1 MNDKQIDEL
10 INKVL
15 REDQTL
21 PEGLSERLEQQID
34 AWAAAEKKEAIRSSF
49 RRRSLYWLSGAAAV
63 ALLTKNILLILFL
76 CCTSICF
83 AQNKLFD
90 KYSEMDNVT
99 SVYISKAMFQM
110 MPKIETNGLNL
121 MNLKG
126 KIEGLQ
132 VLTTENNSIKE
143 KMRDDFKKLISKDHQ
158 ELMRVK
164 DGKTRATFYVKQKGD
179 LISEM
184 IMLADTDNSFN
195 VIQLLG
201 NFTLQD
207 IQEITKEM
215 NK

>member
-1 MNDKQIDEL
+1 MK
-10 INKVL
+10 
-15 REDQTL
+15 
-21 PEGLSERLEQQID
+21 
-34 AWAAAEKKEAIRSSF
+34 
-49 RRRSLYWLSGAAAV
+49 
-63 ALLTKNILLILFL
+63 TKNILLLLFL

-99 SVYISKAMFQM
+99 SVSISKAMFQM
-110 MPKIETNGLNL
+110 MPNFETNGLNL

-132 VLTTENNSIKE
+132 ILTTENNSIKE
-143 KMRDDFKKLISKDHQ
+143 TMRNDFKNLIGKDHE
-158 ELMRVK
+158 ELMKVI

-179 LISEM
+179 LISEL
-184 IMLADTDNSFN
+184 IMLADTDKSFN
-195 VIQLLG
+195 VIRLSG

>member
-1 MNDKQIDEL
+1 MK
-10 INKVL
+10 
-15 REDQTL
+15 
-21 PEGLSERLEQQID
+21 
-34 AWAAAEKKEAIRSSF
+34 
-49 RRRSLYWLSGAAAV
+49 
-63 ALLTKNILLILFL
+63 TKNILLILFL
-76 CCTSICF
+76 CCTNICF

-90 KYSEMDNVT
+90 KYSEMDDVT
-99 SVYISKAMFQM
+99 SVSISKAMFQM
-110 MPKIETNGLNL
+110 MPNFETNGLNL

-132 VLTTENNSIKE
+132 ILTTENNSIKE
-143 KMRDDFKKLISKDHQ
+143 TMRNDFKNLIGKNHE
-158 ELMRVK
+158 ELMKVK

-179 LISEM
+179 LISEL
-184 IMLADTDNSFN
+184 IMLADTDSSFN

>member
-1 MNDKQIDEL
+1 MK
-10 INKVL
+10 
-15 REDQTL
+15 
-21 PEGLSERLEQQID
+21 
-34 AWAAAEKKEAIRSSF
+34 
-49 RRRSLYWLSGAAAV
+49 
-63 ALLTKNILLILFL
+63 TKNILLILFL

-110 MPKIETNGLNL
+110 IPDMKTNGLNL
-121 MNLKG
+121 TTLKG

-132 VLTTENNSIKE
+132 ILTTQNNSIKE
-143 KMRDDFKKLISKDHQ
+143 TMRNDFESLIGKNHE

-179 LISEM
+179 LISEL
-184 IMLADTDNSFN
+184 IMLANADNSFN

>member
-1 MNDKQIDEL
+1 MK
-10 INKVL
+10 
-15 REDQTL
+15 
-21 PEGLSERLEQQID
+21 
-34 AWAAAEKKEAIRSSF
+34 
-49 RRRSLYWLSGAAAV
+49 
-63 ALLTKNILLILFL
+63 TKNILLILFL

-99 SVYISKAMFQM
+99 SAYISKAMFQM

-126 KIEGLQ
+126 KIESLQ

>member
-1 MNDKQIDEL
+1 MK
-10 INKVL
+10 
-15 REDQTL
+15 
-21 PEGLSERLEQQID
+21 
-34 AWAAAEKKEAIRSSF
+34 
-49 RRRSLYWLSGAAAV
+49 
-63 ALLTKNILLILFL
+63 TKNILLLLFL

-99 SVYISKAMFQM
+99 SVSISKAMFRM
-110 MPKIETNGLNL
+110 MPNFETNGLNL

-132 VLTTENNSIKE
+132 ILTTENNSIKE
-143 KMRDDFKKLISKDHQ
+143 TMRNDFKNLIGKDHE
-158 ELMRVK
+158 ELMKVK

-179 LISEM
+179 LISEL
-184 IMLADTDNSFN
+184 IMLADTDKSFN
-195 VIQLLG
+195 VIRLSG

>member
-1 MNDKQIDEL
+1 MK
-10 INKVL
+10 
-15 REDQTL
+15 
-21 PEGLSERLEQQID
+21 
-34 AWAAAEKKEAIRSSF
+34 
-49 RRRSLYWLSGAAAV
+49 
-63 ALLTKNILLILFL
+63 TKNILLLLFL

-99 SVYISKAMFQM
+99 SVSISKAMFQM
-110 MPKIETNGLNL
+110 MPNFETNGLNL

-132 VLTTENNSIKE
+132 ILTTENNSIKE
-143 KMRDDFKKLISKDHQ
+143 TMRNDFKNLIGKDHE
-158 ELMRVK
+158 ELMKVK

-179 LISEM
+179 LISEL
-184 IMLADTDNSFN
+184 IMLADTDKSFN
-195 VIQLLG
+195 VIQLSG

>member
-1 MNDKQIDEL
+1 MK
-10 INKVL
+10 
-15 REDQTL
+15 
-21 PEGLSERLEQQID
+21 
-34 AWAAAEKKEAIRSSF
+34 
-49 RRRSLYWLSGAAAV
+49 
-63 ALLTKNILLILFL
+63 TKNILLLLFL

-99 SVYISKAMFQM
+99 SVSISKAMFQM
-110 MPKIETNGLNL
+110 MPNFETNGLNL

-132 VLTTENNSIKE
+132 ILTTENNSIKE
-143 KMRDDFKKLISKDHQ
+143 TMRNDFKNLIGKDHE
-158 ELMRVK
+158 ELMKVK

-179 LISEM
+179 LISEL
-184 IMLADTDNSFN
+184 IMLADTDKSFN
-195 VIQLLG
+195 VIRLSG
-201 NFTLQD
+201 NLTLQD

>member
-1 MNDKQIDEL
+1 MK
-10 INKVL
+10 
-15 REDQTL
+15 
-21 PEGLSERLEQQID
+21 
-34 AWAAAEKKEAIRSSF
+34 
-49 RRRSLYWLSGAAAV
+49 
-63 ALLTKNILLILFL
+63 TKNILLILFL

-110 MPKIETNGLNL
+110 IPDMKTNGLNL
-121 MNLKG
+121 TNLKG

-132 VLTTENNSIKE
+132 ILTTQNNSIKE
-143 KMRDDFKKLISKDHQ
+143 TMRNDFESLIGKNHE

-179 LISEM
+179 LISEL
-184 IMLADTDNSFN
+184 IMLANTDNSFN

>member
-1 MNDKQIDEL
+1 MK
-10 INKVL
+10 
-15 REDQTL
+15 
-21 PEGLSERLEQQID
+21 
-34 AWAAAEKKEAIRSSF
+34 
-49 RRRSLYWLSGAAAV
+49 
-63 ALLTKNILLILFL
+63 TKNILLLLFL

-99 SVYISKAMFQM
+99 SVFISKAMFQM
-110 MPKIETNGLNL
+110 MPNFETNGLNL

-132 VLTTENNSIKE
+132 ILTTENNNIKE
-143 KMRDDFKKLISKDHQ
+143 TMRNDFKNLIGKDHE
-158 ELMRVK
+158 ELMKVK

-179 LISEM
+179 LISEL
-184 IMLADTDNSFN
+184 IMLADTDKSFN
-195 VIQLLG
+195 VIRLSG

>member
-1 MNDKQIDEL
+1 MK
-10 INKVL
+10 
-15 REDQTL
+15 
-21 PEGLSERLEQQID
+21 
-34 AWAAAEKKEAIRSSF
+34 
-49 RRRSLYWLSGAAAV
+49 
-63 ALLTKNILLILFL
+63 TKNILLILFL
-76 CCTSICF
+76 CCTSFCF

-110 MPKIETNGLNL
+110 MPNMETNGLNL
-121 MNLKG
+121 MNMKG

-132 VLTTENNSIKE
+132 ILSTESNSLKD
-143 KMRDDFKKLISKDHQ
+143 KMRDDFKGLIGKDHQ

-179 LISEM
+179 QVSEL
-184 IMLADTDNSFN
+184 IMLADTDGRFN

-207 IQEITKEM
+207 IQDITKEM

>member
-1 MNDKQIDEL
+1 MK
-10 INKVL
+10 
-15 REDQTL
+15 
-21 PEGLSERLEQQID
+21 
-34 AWAAAEKKEAIRSSF
+34 
-49 RRRSLYWLSGAAAV
+49 
-63 ALLTKNILLILFL
+63 TKNILLLLFL

-99 SVYISKAMFQM
+99 SVSISKAMFQM
-110 MPKIETNGLNL
+110 MPNFETNGLNL

-132 VLTTENNSIKE
+132 ILTTENNSIKE
-143 KMRDDFKKLISKDHQ
+143 TMRNDFKNLIGKDHE
-158 ELMRVK
+158 ELMKVK

-179 LISEM
+179 LISEL
-184 IMLADTDNSFN
+184 IMLADTDKSFN
-195 VIQLLG
+195 VIRLSG

>member
-1 MNDKQIDEL
+1 MK
-10 INKVL
+10 
-15 REDQTL
+15 
-21 PEGLSERLEQQID
+21 
-34 AWAAAEKKEAIRSSF
+34 
-49 RRRSLYWLSGAAAV
+49 
-63 ALLTKNILLILFL
+63 TKNILLILFL

-90 KYSEMDNVT
+90 KYSEIDNVT

-126 KIEGLQ
+126 KIESLQ

-184 IMLADTDNSFN
+184 IMLADTDSDYV
-195 VIQLLG
+195 VIRITG
-201 NFTLQD
+201 KFTLED
-207 IQEITKEM
+207 IQEVAKSFE
-215 NK
+215 KKK

>member
-1 MNDKQIDEL
+1 MK
-10 INKVL
+10 
-15 REDQTL
+15 
-21 PEGLSERLEQQID
+21 
-34 AWAAAEKKEAIRSSF
+34 
-49 RRRSLYWLSGAAAV
+49 
-63 ALLTKNILLILFL
+63 TKNILLILFL

-110 MPKIETNGLNL
+110 IPDMKTNDLNL
-121 MNLKG
+121 TNLKG

-132 VLTTENNSIKE
+132 ILTTQNNSIKE
-143 KMRDDFKKLISKDHQ
+143 TMRNDFESLIGKNHE

-179 LISEM
+179 LISEL
-184 IMLADTDNSFN
+184 IMLADADNSFN

>member
-1 MNDKQIDEL
+1 MK
-10 INKVL
+10 
-15 REDQTL
+15 
-21 PEGLSERLEQQID
+21 
-34 AWAAAEKKEAIRSSF
+34 
-49 RRRSLYWLSGAAAV
+49 
-63 ALLTKNILLILFL
+63 TKNILLILFL

-90 KYSEMDNVT
+90 KYAEMDNVT

-110 MPKIETNGLNL
+110 MPSFETNGLNL

-126 KIEGLQ
+126 KIDGLQ
-132 VLTTENNSIKE
+132 ILSTQDMSKKEN
-143 KMRDDFKKLISKDHQ
+143 MRSDFKGLIGKNHE

-179 LISEM
+179 RISEL
-184 IMLADTDNSFN
+184 IMLADTDSSFN

-201 NFTLQD
+201 NFTLQE

>member
-1 MNDKQIDEL
+1 MK
-10 INKVL
+10 
-15 REDQTL
+15 
-21 PEGLSERLEQQID
+21 
-34 AWAAAEKKEAIRSSF
+34 A
-49 RRRSLYWLSGAAAV
+49 
-63 ALLTKNILLILFL
+63 KNILLILFL

-110 MPKIETNGLNL
+110 IPDMKTNDLNL
-121 MNLKG
+121 TNLKG

-132 VLTTENNSIKE
+132 ILTTQNNSIKE
-143 KMRDDFKKLISKDHQ
+143 TMRNDFESLIGKNHE

-179 LISEM
+179 LISEL
-184 IMLADTDNSFN
+184 IMLADADNSFN

>member
-1 MNDKQIDEL
+1 MK
-10 INKVL
+10 
-15 REDQTL
+15 
-21 PEGLSERLEQQID
+21 
-34 AWAAAEKKEAIRSSF
+34 
-49 RRRSLYWLSGAAAV
+49 
-63 ALLTKNILLILFL
+63 TKNILLLLFL

-99 SVYISKAMFQM
+99 SVSISKAMFQM
-110 MPKIETNGLNL
+110 MPNFEKNGLNL

-132 VLTTENNSIKE
+132 ILTTENNSIKE
-143 KMRDDFKKLISKDHQ
+143 TMRNDFKNLIGKDHE
-158 ELMRVK
+158 ELMKVK

-179 LISEM
+179 LISEL
-184 IMLADTDNSFN
+184 IMLADTDKSFN
-195 VIQLLG
+195 VIRLSG

>member
-1 MNDKQIDEL
+1 MTDKM
-10 INKVL
+10 K
-15 REDQTL
+15 
-21 PEGLSERLEQQID
+21 
-34 AWAAAEKKEAIRSSF
+34 
-49 RRRSLYWLSGAAAV
+49 
-63 ALLTKNILLILFL
+63 TKNILLLLFL

-99 SVYISKAMFQM
+99 SVSISKAMFRM
-110 MPKIETNGLNL
+110 MPNFETNGLNL

-132 VLTTENNSIKE
+132 ILTTENNSIKE
-143 KMRDDFKKLISKDHQ
+143 TMRNDFKSLIGKNHE
-158 ELMRVK
+158 ELMKVK

-179 LISEM
+179 LISEL
-184 IMLADTDNSFN
+184 IMLADTDKSFN
-195 VIQLLG
+195 VIRLAG